1 MSEHAKWFMGPRKA
15 LHHMRLESGRCDSIF
30 EQVVRALRQI
40 PGDKCGDE
48 SLYLPGGGRLMG
60 SNQSLYTYRVS
71 LQANF
76 LSSSFWQ
83 LNFILPNLR
92 TGANFGCT
100 ALLAGLVRSVEL
112 GSITSETRRLLRGS
126 DVR

>member
-30 EQVVRALRQI
+30 EQ
-40 PGDKCGDE
+40 GDKCGDE